1 MTHARILLAA
11 LLALTTQAHAEEALT
26 EQSLLDT
33 FKSHCAKITA
43 NPEAAVVAALTGDGT
58 TSGAVTTDQ
67 SILQYQQGLT
77 LPGARFA
84 TLIFLRNKMPGGTA
98 NYCAL
103 TVSLTD
109 AVKPLPFPTLA
120 DLITANADALL
131 GASAIRSGGD
141 VAQHGEV
148 GQLLRWT
155 AGNAPFSPSI
165 SFTQTS
171 NLVQLSSVTA
181 TVAPN

>member
-1 MTHARILLAA
+1 MKHARILFAA
-11 LLALTTQAHAEEALT
+11 LLALASQAHAEDALT
-26 EQSLLDT
+26 AQSVLDT
-33 FKSHCAKITA
+33 FKTYCAEITA
-43 NPEAAVVAALTGDGT
+43 NPEAAVVAALTGDGS

-84 TLIFLRNKMPGGTA
+84 TLIFLRNKTPGGTA

-103 TVSLTD
+103 TVNLAE

-120 DLITANADALL
+120 DLITASADALL
-131 GASAIRSGGD
+131 GAPATKSGGD

-155 AGNAPFSPSI
+155 VGDTPVGPNI
-165 SFTQTS
+165 TFTQAS
-171 NLVQLSSVTA
+171 SLVQLAMLQVTP
-181 TVAPN
+181 TP